1 MFGSKLF
8 KLQRANGCCRGV
20 LLRKTDDFTKTNL
33 HELSI
38 LSIMFDTHTA
48 TSETMHLPPSHL
60 VTLGQTKEAS
70 SEEETHLVTSKEQ
83 WH

>member
-38 LSIMFDTHTA
+38 LSIMFDLFFKWIHIQQ
-48 TSETMHLPPSHL
+48 HLKLCIYLLP
-60 VTLGQTKEAS
+60 TL
-70 SEEETHLVTSKEQ
+70 
-83 WH
+83 

>member
-38 LSIMFDTHTA
+38 LSIMFD
-48 TSETMHLPPSHL
+48 LF
-60 VTLGQTKEAS
+60 S
-70 SEEETHLVTSKEQ
+70 SGYTYSNI
-83 WH
+83 